1 MPEWYPPNEHKF
13 YCYNCRKGFKHC
25 CALIIHQNIVHHY
38 GSIGFACITCKAI
51 YKSKACRNIHIM
63 EEHNGNEPFLD
74 FNSTVQDLYF
84 LLFMLA
90 LKKKQFRDQEYR
102 LLFATIKFTN
112 TPHLFCKYCKSLCR
126 KHFKLCLGGKS
137 EDVKHVNDMLNQKAE
152 CSVPSLFP
160 EFLTEETSNTNDG
173 GII

>member
-63 EEHNGNEPFLD
+63 EEHNE
-74 FNSTVQDLYF
+74 
-84 LLFMLA
+84 
-90 LKKKQFRDQEYR
+90 QFRDQEYR